1 MNALV
6 VYFTQFGNTRQVA
19 EVIASVLTGAGEARV
34 MPIDRLA
41 TADLEDASLV
51 VFGSPTHYQNLPKE
65 VRAALDTLPRRVL
78 RGKRVAAFDTSL
90 EMWGPLMRMTAAHR
104 LLAKLRKLGGKKVIR
119 PETYLV
125 TRGEAPESGE
135 RQDALR
141 EGELE
146 RARAWAASILARIGA
161 GMENAA

>member
-1 MNALV
+1 
-6 VYFTQFGNTRQVA
+6 
-19 EVIASVLTGAGEARV
+19 
-34 MPIDRLA
+34 
-41 TADLEDASLV
+41 
-51 VFGSPTHYQNLPKE
+51 
-65 VRAALDTLPRRVL
+65 
-78 RGKRVAAFDTSL
+78 
-90 EMWGPLMRMTAAHR
+90 MRMTAAHR